1 MIRIAL
7 VVLSVCLAACCRPA
21 EKPATGEGALVW
33 VARTVSGGRQC
44 EPREEFTVPE
54 TTALLAGVGVEPRST
69 ATEELGVCMAC
80 DCPASAA
87 RLFARI
93 RVADLESAAR
103 AGFEPSDAPDP
114 AWQ

>member
-7 VVLSVCLAACCRPA
+7 VLLSIGLAAWCRPA
-21 EKPATGEGALVW
+21 HEPATGEDALVW

-44 EPREEFTVPE
+44 EPREEFTVPQ
-54 TTALLAGVGVEPRST
+54 TAELLAGVGVEARST
-69 ATEELGVCMAC
+69 VTEELGVCMAC

-93 RVADLESAAR
+93 RVVDLESAAR